1 MSETSDRDTK
11 LIRWN
16 LPARVSHWGFSI
28 SLLSSIFFAYQYEPE
43 SDPFKYHILASV
55 LCCWF
60 LAVRIFLGFF
70 GSLPM
75 TWSGFF
81 HSPKAIVLYFIH
93 ALSGKRTAYAG
104 LNPGSSLFA
113 VSVYAAL
120 AALIYTGFVAD
131 LAETWH
137 VRIAGFTV
145 AAIAVHLLGLTLHA
159 MRHRA
164 LTPLEM
170 VHGRGPSPQN
180 RPGVSEN
187 LAGGVILLLLSLAIT
202 AAVIKYFDLSASVL
216 SIPFLPEITFP
227 VIQKG

>member
-1 MSETSDRDTK
+1 MR
-11 LIRWN
+11 
-16 LPARVSHWGFSI
+16 
-28 SLLSSIFFAYQYEPE
+28 
-43 SDPFKYHILASV
+43 
-55 LCCWF
+55 
-60 LAVRIFLGFF
+60 
-70 GSLPM
+70 
-75 TWSGFF
+75 WSGFL
-81 HSPKAIVLYFIH
+81 HSPKAAILYFIH
-93 ALSGKRTAYAG
+93 VLSGKRTVYAG

-113 VSVYAAL
+113 VAVYTAL

-137 VRIAGFTV
+137 GRIAGFTV

-180 RPGVSEN
+180 RPVVSEN
-187 LAGGVILLLLSLAIT
+187 PAGGFLLLLLSLLIT
-202 AAVIKYFDLSASVL
+202 AAVIKYFDLSGSVL

>member
-1 MSETSDRDTK
+1 MSETSGRHTK
-11 LIRWN
+11 PLHWN
-16 LPARVSHWGFSI
+16 LPARVSHWGFST
-28 SLLSSIFFAYQYEPE
+28 SLLLSIFFAYQYEPE
-43 SDPFKYHILASV
+43 SEPFKYHILASV

-70 GSLPM
+70 GSLPVR
-75 TWSGFF
+75 WSGFF
-81 HSPKAIVLYFIH
+81 HSPKATVLYLIH
-93 ALSGKRTAYAG
+93 ALSGKRSVYAG

-113 VSVYAAL
+113 VSVYGAL

-137 VRIAGFTV
+137 GRLAGFTV

-170 VHGRGPSPQN
+170 LHGRGSRPQN
-180 RPGVSEN
+180 SPIVSEN
-187 LAGGVILLLLSLAIT
+187 FAGGLILLLLSLAVT
-202 AAVIKYFDLSASVL
+202 ATAIKYFDLSSSVL
-216 SIPFLPEITFP
+216 NIPFLPEIAFP